1 MKKLSEEM
9 VRSLVK
15 ESPNWNNSESMEFQF
30 EGWDIEFFKD
40 QDNSEYCMHGIRKD
54 KKCEREF
61 TSWFDSPEEAVLFL
75 LNDFG
80 TTKRFSNWENAV
92 LRHEAFKE
100 YFSRLAFS
108 YYDEEYEETT
118 LYYYIVNGD
127 LTAEQ
132 QETIISCLDD
142 GQFVPD
148 DVGIDNGEWGKWHE
162 LEGFD
167 RVSECPGDAMTPE
180 ELVES
185 FQKMYAGWHDAT
197 SDVSDKRPY
206 LVEVVD
212 RVTQMSLV
220 WAESRGEAEEKAEE
234 LMNQKA
240 ITFSGDTLHECS
252 AEAQHIATAE
262 DVRNMR
268 NY

>member
-1 MKKLSEEM
+1 MQKLTEEM

-15 ESPNWNNSESMEFQF
+15 ESPNWNNSETMEFQF
-30 EGWDIEFFKD
+30 EGCDVEFFKA

-54 KKCEREF
+54 KKCTREF

-75 LNDFG
+75 LNGFG
-80 TTKRFSNWENAV
+80 STNRFSNWENAL

-100 YFSRLAFS
+100 YNTRLSYF
-108 YYDEEYEETT
+108 YYDEDYDIRTDYT
-118 LYYYIVNGD
+118 YIVNGK
-127 LTAEQ
+127 LTEEQ
-132 QETIISCLDD
+132 KEQILNCLDD
-142 GQFVPD
+142 YKFVPD
-148 DVGIDNGEWGKWHE
+148 DVGIDNGEWGKWNE
-162 LEGFD
+162 FKGFD
-167 RVSECPGDAMTPE
+167 RVSEAPGDAMTPE
-180 ELVES
+180 ELVEA

-212 RVTQMSLV
+212 SVSQMTLI
-220 WAESRGEAEEKAEE
+220 WAESREEAAEKAEE
-234 LMNQKA
+234 LMDQNA
-240 ITFSGDTLHECS
+240 ITFSDDAWHEHS